1 MVRIS
6 ILCAFSMLSLA
17 PAAPAQSP
25 LQHQKAANEALRSQL
40 SKEGK
45 DCAQARDNSEDKAC
59 IGEALQQTEKEFGVF
74 YDNLEELLDSASRTN
89 LEQAQQQW
97 LGYRR
102 KSCSAI
108 DEFFREGSARAG
120 MTTRCEIQLTR
131 SRMKDLDALYN
142 LPLHH

>member
-1 MVRIS
+1 MARIS
-6 ILCAFSMLSLA
+6 ILWIFSMLSLV
-17 PAAPAQSP
+17 PAATAQSP

-45 DCAQARDNSEDKAC
+45 DCQEARDNSEDKAC
-59 IGEALQQTEKEFGVF
+59 IGEVLQQTERDFGVF
-74 YDNLEELLDSASRTN
+74 YDNLEALLDSPGRAN
-89 LEQAQQQW
+89 LEQAQREW
-97 LGYRR
+97 LGYRQ